1 MNGILRYGDDRAI
14 YAGVPVC
21 DVENTARAGREAD
34 GLDLK
39 KETRKAAD
47 CFPGNDT
54 YSQGV
59 GRGAVSVSRGS
70 TVDELIKS
78 CRLYITKM

>member
-1 MNGILRYGDDRAI
+1 MNGILHSRDDRAI

-21 DVENTARAGREAD
+21 DVENTGLAGMQAN
-34 GLDLK
+34 GLSLK

-54 YSQGV
+54 YSNGV
-59 GRGAVSVSRGS
+59 GRGVVSVDGGS
-70 TVDELIKS
+70 TGSAKLG
-78 CRLYITKM
+78 